1 MKIKMARSFLT
12 VVLVLLMLSPSAS
25 ASYSLFNLLPSEP
38 TPKPVPQS
46 SVAPSYGDFAGVMVD
61 DETVNNK
68 GDTVVTY
75 QNVSAR
81 QMEDFGAAL
90 KKESYSVVEQGEQGN
105 TVAYKL
111 SNDVFTFTLFY
122 DKANQNL
129 QVVYPKGTVFAQ
141 SVFPGYTKVKLG
153 ETFKI
158 KGLGEFT
165 FHSFTPCENIKDYGF
180 SYEGKLETTD
190 PKFVSSVSGY
200 LIEFT
205 YYNVSKEAK
214 RFEAVGVESY
224 HVVSEIF
231 ESTLSY
237 DNDDDLYQFKPE
249 HAGYFNGEYLRH
261 DSGAGYNRIPSLESA
276 ELAISFNPPTG
287 VKNATDGT
295 LGMTMDFPNG
305 EKYVLMLRENGVNL
319 Y

>member
-1 MKIKMARSFLT
+1 MKIKMARSLLT

-25 ASYSLFNLLPSEP
+25 ASDSLFNLLPSEP
-38 TPKPVPQS
+38 TPKPASQS
-46 SVAPSYGDFAGVMVD
+46 SVAPSYGDFAGVVVD

-165 FHSFTPCENIKDYGF
+165 FHSFTPCENIKDYGH
-180 SYEGKLETTD
+180 SYKGKLNTT
-190 PKFVSSVSGY
+190 KMVSSFSGY

-214 RFEAVGVESY
+214 DFWTVGDERN
-224 HVVSEIF
+224 HVYSEIF
-231 ESTLSY
+231 KSTLSY
-237 DNDDDLYQFKPE
+237 DNDDDLYQFEPE
-249 HAGYFNGEYLRH
+249 HAGYFNGEYLRC
-261 DSGAGYNRIPSLESA
+261 DPGAGYNCIPSLESA
-276 ELAISFNPPTG
+276 ERAISFNPPTG